1 MPRPCQSC
9 GTAIGRT
16 IETCP
21 QCGAFNRAE
30 RTIWIWLAGG
40 LVVLI
45 LFLAL
50 GDLGLVLKVAGDL
63 LALIR
68 GQLTPHGQLTP

>member
-1 MPRPCQSC
+1 MSRPCQSC
-9 GTAIGRT
+9 GTLIGRT

-21 QCGAFNRAE
+21 QCGRFNRAE

-40 LVVLI
+40 IVVVT

-50 GDLGLVLKVAGDL
+50 GDVGLVLKIAGNL
-63 LALIR
+63 LQKIRAALSAA
-68 GQLTPHGQLTP
+68 H